1 MGKTAII
8 LGATGLVGG
17 IVLQKLI
24 EDEAYTAIK
33 LFSRNKIEGLP
44 IKVKQF
50 LGNILQLE
58 NFEKDFEADEVFCC
72 IGTTAKKTSDKTVY
86 KAIDY
91 GIPVTAAKLSKR
103 NNIPTFMVVSAMG
116 ANARSNIF
124 YNKTKG
130 EMERDVLLQ
139 KIINTYVLQPSII
152 GGNRKETR
160 IGEKIGLF
168 IFKIIQPL
176 FIGKLQNYK
185 IIEAEEIAQAMVNL
199 ANSKNSKEK
208 IITSNTIKNISKTK
222 NN

>member
-199 ANSKNSKEK
+199 AHSKNSKEK